1 MNKTVNN
8 TLPGRFRG
16 NRPMI
21 EAPIND
27 EAEYQTEQTAY
38 RGNAGNEGTVTP
50 EPSRDRSVDQQRS
63 SMVKQEYQL
72 SG

>member
-21 EAPIND
+21 EASNSNK
-27 EAEYQTEQTAY
+27 AAYQNEQTAY
-38 RGNAGNEGTVTP
+38 RENASNEGTVP
-50 EPSRDRSVDQQRS
+50 E
-63 SMVKQEYQL
+63 
-72 SG
+72 